1 MDRIPFL
8 HQIRAR
14 LKSSYSILSDILPS
28 HVVTALLDNSS
39 AEQPPLTE
47 DLPSEPKRPS
57 MVLDRVKGL
66 FSRPSSI
73 SGLACLPEHIAA
85 GLISRDDNAP
95 QSPTPSR
102 MMDKATPSDSNS
114 DQQDPLNRNPTRS
127 LVMAENHDCVTVFFS
142 DIVGF
147 SSWAH
152 SLPPAKV
159 MDTLNDLY
167 TRLDDIILDEMP
179 GLYKVET
186 IGDAYIVAANLVE
199 RDRHHAAT
207 MVRFALR
214 AQQEAAKVPRPD
226 VEDGSPL
233 QMRVGK

>member
-47 DLPSEPKRPS
+47 ELPSEPKIPS
-57 MVLDRVKGL
+57 LVLDRVKGL
-66 FSRPSSI
+66 FSGRPSSRPNSI
-73 SGLACLPEHIAA
+73 DING
-85 GLISRDDNAP
+85 P

-102 MMDKATPSDSNS
+102 MLDKITPSDGNS
-114 DQQDPLNRNPTRS
+114 DEQDLLRNPSRT
-127 LVMAENHDCVTVFFS
+127 LAMAENHDCVTLFFS

-159 MDTLNDLY
+159 METLNDLY
-167 TRLDDIILDEMP
+167 TRLDNIILDEMP

-226 VEDGSPL
+226 AEDGSPL
-233 QMRVGK
+233 QMRVGE